1 MIELFTIFG
10 KGGIVLW
17 CFQESGH
24 LFTDSINQLIREVL
38 MQGRGN
44 TTLFKHND
52 VTIKYKLDN
61 EFELVFLVVYQS
73 AIQLSYADQ
82 LLSDV
87 HKKFRDMYKN
97 VLSDNKFLFLSTVRT
112 YRQFTDVFQNIYREA
127 QISLTKQPDKV
138 MRKFEESEKSKKT
151 IASMIGRPNNNS
163 NKLLK
168 EKEEQQKRVK
178 HKSREKIVS
187 TKQNEPQLTNDWIMK
202 LVTDL
207 VHIVLYSTENES
219 QLRLPDS
226 PKVEADDE
234 ILRRRAEFFKKKTT
248 KKNEPEKCNVVQ
260 VESKRS
266 KQARVWELS
275 GNAKTDIES
284 LDYSKSKGIS
294 VEEPKEQEEDWKFV
308 EEQMQFVGQFKGD
321 LPGLDEAISE
331 DEENIDD
338 EEDGKMSK
346 LKDNSGWFSAFRSLV
361 GNKKLTT
368 EDIKPALD
376 KMRETL
382 IGMLFDLSNVS
393 QSKNVAAE
401 PADKLCKSVEVKL
414 EGKVVSTFSRVTSIV
429 KESIREA
436 LVQLLTPKRRVDI
449 LRDILEAKREK
460 RPYVIVFCGVNGVGK
475 STNLA
480 KIAFWLNENGH
491 KVLIAAAD
499 TFRAGAVEQ
508 LRTHTKHLNALHANS
523 VQLYEQ
529 GYGKDPAGLAA
540 TAISLAVERGTDV
553 VLVDTAGR
561 MQDNEPLMRSLA
573 KLIQINEPDLV
584 LFVGEALVGNEAVD
598 QLVKFNQALADHAA
612 LGAEAKLV
620 DGIVLT
626 KFDTIDDK
634 VGAAISMTYITGQ
647 PIVFVG
653 TGQTYKDLK
662 SLNAAAVVHS
672 LLR

>member
-17 CFQESGH
+17 CFQEGGQ

-38 MQGRGN
+38 MQERGN
-44 TTLFKHND
+44 TTVFKHND
-52 VTIKYKLDN
+52 VTLKYKLDN
-61 EFELVFLVVYQS
+61 EFELVFIVVYQS
-73 AIQLSYADQ
+73 AIQLAYTDQ

-97 VLSDNKFLFLSTVRT
+97 VLSNNKLLFSSTSRT
-112 YRQFTDVFQNIYREA
+112 YKQFNDIFQRMYREA
-127 QISLTKQPDKV
+127 QISSTKQHDKV

-151 IASMIGRPNNNS
+151 IASIIERPNEKS
-163 NKLLK
+163 AKLLK
-168 EKEEQQKRVK
+168 EKEERQKRLK
-178 HKSREKIVS
+178 QKNHEKIISV
-187 TKQNEPQLTNDWIMK
+187 KINEPKLTNGYDTSEMK
-202 LVTDL
+202 QELLQSDFA
-207 VHIVLYSTENES
+207 SN
-219 QLRLPDS
+219 S
-226 PKVEADDE
+226 PKSDPEKE
-234 ILRRRAEFFKKKTT
+234 EMQRRRAEFFKKKGT
-248 KKNEPEKCNVVQ
+248 KKSEPEKQNFVST
-260 VESKRS
+260 ESKKG
-266 KQARVWELS
+266 KQARVWDLS
-275 GNAKTDIES
+275 GNAKADIDS
-284 LDYSKSKGIS
+284 LDYSKEKNDS
-294 VEEPKEQEEDWKFV
+294 VNEMMEHEDRKFV
-308 EEQMQFVGQFKGD
+308 EEQMQFVGHFKGD
-321 LPGLDEAISE
+321 LPGFIEEQSDDSSIVE
-331 DEENIDD
+331 DEDD
-338 EEDGKMSK
+338 EVNEEKNHD
-346 LKDNSGWFSAFRSLV
+346 GWFLALRSLV
-361 GNKKLTT
+361 GNKKLTA
-368 EDIKPALD
+368 EDIKPVLD

-382 IGMLFDLSNVS
+382 IA
-393 QSKNVAAE
+393 KNVAAE
-401 PADKLCKSVEVKL
+401 PAEKLCQSVEVKL
-414 EGKVVSTFSRVTSIV
+414 EGKVIGTFSRVASIV
-429 KESIREA
+429 KESVREA
-436 LVQLLTPKRRVDI
+436 LVQLLTPKRRVDL
-449 LRDILEAKREK
+449 LRDILEAKNEK
-460 RPYVIVFCGVNGVGK
+460 RPYIIVFCGVNGVGK

-480 KIAFWLNENGH
+480 KITFWLNENGH

-540 TAISLAVERGTDV
+540 AAISIAAERGTDV

-573 KLIQINEPDLV
+573 KLIQVNKPDLV

-612 LGAEAKLV
+612 LGSEGRLI

-634 VGAAISMTYITGQ
+634 VGAAISMTYVTGQ

-662 SLNAAAVVHS
+662 SLNASAVVHS
-672 LLR
+672 LLK

>member
-1 MIELFTIFG
+1 MIELFTIFS

-17 CFQESGH
+17 CFQEGGQ

-38 MQGRGN
+38 MQERGN
-44 TTLFKHND
+44 TTVFKSND
-52 VTIKYKLDN
+52 ITIKYKLDN
-61 EFELVFLVVYQS
+61 EFELVFTVVYQS
-73 AIQLSYADQ
+73 AIQLAYTDQ

-97 VLSDNKFLFLSTVRT
+97 VLSDNKSLFSSTTHT
-112 YRQFTDVFQNIYREA
+112 YRQFNDVFQRLYREA
-127 QISLTKQPDKV
+127 QILSTKQPDKV

-151 IASMIGRPNNNS
+151 IASIIERPNDKS
-163 NKLLK
+163 AKLLK
-168 EKEEQQKRVK
+168 EKGEQQKRLK
-178 HKSREKIVS
+178 QKNHEKVVFS
-187 TKQNEPQLTNDWIMK
+187 KTDGSKLTNGYDVSEMK
-202 LVTDL
+202 EESPQSD
-207 VHIVLYSTENES
+207 IV
-219 QLRLPDS
+219 PDS
-226 PKVEADDE
+226 PKSDTEKE
-234 ILRRRAEFFKKKTT
+234 EMQRRRTEFFKKKGT
-248 KKNEPEKCNVVQ
+248 KKFFRTESEKQNVVSA
-260 VESKRS
+260 ESKKG
-266 KQARVWELS
+266 KQARVWDLS
-275 GNAKTDIES
+275 GNVNADIGS
-284 LDYSKSKGIS
+284 LDYSKEKSDNA
-294 VEEPKEQEEDWKFV
+294 VDMTEQEDRKFV
-308 EEQMQFVGQFKGD
+308 EEQMQFVGRFKGE
-321 LPGLDEAISE
+321 LPGLMEMQSEEFDAAEDRNDEMN
-331 DEENIDD
+331 EEKNHA
-338 EEDGKMSK
+338 
-346 LKDNSGWFSAFRSLV
+346 GWFSVFHSLV
-361 GNKKLTT
+361 GNKKLTA
-368 EDIKPALD
+368 EDIKPVLD

-382 IGMLFDLSNVS
+382 IA
-393 QSKNVAAE
+393 KNVAAE
-401 PADKLCKSVEVKL
+401 PAEKLCQSVEVKL
-414 EGKVVSTFSRVTSIV
+414 EGKVVGTFSRVASIV
-429 KESIREA
+429 KESVREA

-449 LRDILEAKREK
+449 LRDILEAKYEK

-480 KIAFWLNENGH
+480 KITFWLNENGH

-540 TAISLAVERGTDV
+540 AAISIAVERGTDV

-573 KLIQINEPDLV
+573 KLIQINKPDLV

-612 LGAEAKLV
+612 LGAESRLI

-662 SLNAAAVVHS
+662 SLNANAVVYS
-672 LLR
+672 LLK

>member
-1 MIELFTIFG
+1 MSEVIMIELFTIFG

-17 CFQESGH
+17 CFQEGGQ

-38 MQGRGN
+38 MQERGN
-44 TTLFKHND
+44 TTVFKHND
-52 VTIKYKLDN
+52 LTIKYKLDN
-61 EFELVFLVVYQS
+61 EFELVFIVVYQS
-73 AIQLSYADQ
+73 AIQLAYTDQ

-97 VLSDNKFLFLSTVRT
+97 VLSDNKLLFSSTIRT
-112 YRQFTDVFQNIYREA
+112 FRQFNDVFQRLYREA
-127 QISLTKQPDKV
+127 QILSTKQPDKV

-151 IASMIGRPNNNS
+151 IASIIERPS
-163 NKLLK
+163 EKSAKLLK
-168 EKEEQQKRVK
+168 EKEEQQKRLK
-178 HKSREKIVS
+178 QKNKEKVIS
-187 TKQNEPQLTNDWIMK
+187 SKTNGSKLTNGYDVSEMK
-202 LVTDL
+202 K
-207 VHIVLYSTENES
+207 E
-219 QLRLPDS
+219 LPQSDATSDS
-226 PKVEADDE
+226 PKSDTEKE
-234 ILRRRAEFFKKKTT
+234 EMQRRRAEFFKKKGT
-248 KKNEPEKCNVVQ
+248 KKSELEKQNNLS
-260 VESKRS
+260 VESKKG
-266 KQARVWELS
+266 KQARVWDLS
-275 GNAKTDIES
+275 GNAKTDIDS
-284 LDYSKSKGIS
+284 LDYSKGKSDNA
-294 VEEPKEQEEDWKFV
+294 VNMTEQEDRKFV
-308 EEQMQFVGQFKGD
+308 EEQMQFVGHFKGE
-321 LPGLDEAISE
+321 LPGLIDEQNE
-331 DEENIDD
+331 DLDVNEDMDDEVNEENGHD
-338 EEDGKMSK
+338 
-346 LKDNSGWFSAFRSLV
+346 GWFSAFRSLV
-361 GNKKLTT
+361 GNKKLTA
-368 EDIKPALD
+368 EDIKPVLD

-382 IGMLFDLSNVS
+382 IA
-393 QSKNVAAE
+393 KNVAAD
-401 PADKLCKSVEVKL
+401 PAEKLCQSVEVKL
-414 EGKVVSTFSRVTSIV
+414 EGKVVGTFSRVASIV
-429 KESIREA
+429 RESVRDA

-460 RPYVIVFCGVNGVGK
+460 RPYIIVFCGVNGVGK

-480 KIAFWLNENGH
+480 KITFWLNENGH

-508 LRTHTKHLNALHANS
+508 LRTHTKHLNVLHPNS

-540 TAISLAVERGTDV
+540 AAISIAVERGTDV

-573 KLIQINEPDLV
+573 KLIQVNQPDLV

-612 LGAEAKLV
+612 LGTEGRLI

-662 SLNAAAVVHS
+662 SLNANAVVHS
-672 LLR
+672 LLK

>member
-1 MIELFTIFG
+1 MIELFTIFS

-17 CFQESGH
+17 CFQEGGQ

-38 MQGRGN
+38 MQERGN
-44 TTLFKHND
+44 TTVFKHND
-52 VTIKYKLDN
+52 LTIKYKLDN
-61 EFELVFLVVYQS
+61 EFELVFIVVYQS
-73 AIQLSYADQ
+73 AIQLAYTDQ

-97 VLSDNKFLFLSTVRT
+97 VLSDNKLLFSSTFRT
-112 YRQFTDVFQNIYREA
+112 FRQFNDVFQRLYREA
-127 QISLTKQPDKV
+127 QILSTKQPDKV

-151 IASMIGRPNNNS
+151 IASIIERPNEKS
-163 NKLLK
+163 AKLLK
-168 EKEEQQKRVK
+168 EKEEQQKRLK
-178 HKSREKIVS
+178 HKNKEKVISSKTNGSKLANGYDVS
-187 TKQNEPQLTNDWIMK
+187 EMKKESPQSD
-202 LVTDL
+202 VT
-207 VHIVLYSTENES
+207 S
-219 QLRLPDS
+219 DS
-226 PKVEADDE
+226 PKSDTEKE
-234 ILRRRAEFFKKKTT
+234 EMQRRRAEFFKKKGA
-248 KKNEPEKCNVVQ
+248 KKNELEKQNNLS
-260 VESKRS
+260 VESKKG
-266 KQARVWELS
+266 KQARVWDLS
-275 GNAKTDIES
+275 GNAKADIDS
-284 LDYSKSKGIS
+284 LDYSKGKSDNA
-294 VEEPKEQEEDWKFV
+294 VNMTEQEDRKFV
-308 EEQMQFVGQFKGD
+308 EEQMQFVGHFKGE
-321 LPGLDEAISE
+321 LPGLIDEQNE
-331 DEENIDD
+331 DLDVNEDMNDEVNEENGHD
-338 EEDGKMSK
+338 
-346 LKDNSGWFSAFRSLV
+346 GWFSAFRSLV
-361 GNKKLTT
+361 GNKKLTA
-368 EDIKPALD
+368 EDIKPVLD

-382 IGMLFDLSNVS
+382 IA
-393 QSKNVAAE
+393 KNVAAD
-401 PADKLCKSVEVKL
+401 PAEKLCQSVEVKL
-414 EGKVVSTFSRVTSIV
+414 EGKVVGTFSRVASIV
-429 KESIREA
+429 KESVRDA

-460 RPYVIVFCGVNGVGK
+460 RPYIIVFCGVNGVGK

-480 KIAFWLNENGH
+480 KITFWLNENGH

-508 LRTHTKHLNALHANS
+508 LRTHTKHLNALHPNS

-540 TAISLAVERGTDV
+540 AAISIAVERGTDV

-573 KLIQINEPDLV
+573 KLIQVNQPDLV

-598 QLVKFNQALADHAA
+598 QLVKFNQSLADHAA
-612 LGAEAKLV
+612 LGDEGRLI

-662 SLNAAAVVHS
+662 SLNASAVVHS
-672 LLR
+672 LLK

>member
-17 CFQESGH
+17 CFQEGGQ

-38 MQGRGN
+38 MQERGN
-44 TTLFKHND
+44 TTVFKHND
-52 VTIKYKLDN
+52 LTIKYKLDN
-61 EFELVFLVVYQS
+61 EFELVFIVVYQS
-73 AIQLSYADQ
+73 AIQLAYTDQ

-97 VLSDNKFLFLSTVRT
+97 VLSDNKLLFSSTFRT
-112 YRQFTDVFQNIYREA
+112 FRQFSDVFQRLYREA
-127 QISLTKQPDKV
+127 QILSTKQPDKV

-151 IASMIGRPNNNS
+151 IASIIERPNEKS
-163 NKLLK
+163 AKLLK
-168 EKEEQQKRVK
+168 EKEEQQKRLK
-178 HKSREKIVS
+178 HKNKEKVISSKTNGSKLANGYDVS
-187 TKQNEPQLTNDWIMK
+187 EMKKESPQSD
-202 LVTDL
+202 VT
-207 VHIVLYSTENES
+207 S
-219 QLRLPDS
+219 DS
-226 PKVEADDE
+226 PKSDTEKE
-234 ILRRRAEFFKKKTT
+234 EMQRRRVEFFKKKGA
-248 KKNEPEKCNVVQ
+248 KKSELEKQNNLS
-260 VESKRS
+260 VESKKG
-266 KQARVWELS
+266 KQARVWDLS
-275 GNAKTDIES
+275 GNVKADIDS
-284 LDYSKSKGIS
+284 LDYSKGKSDNA
-294 VEEPKEQEEDWKFV
+294 VNMTEQEDRKFV
-308 EEQMQFVGQFKGD
+308 EEQMQFVGHFKGE
-321 LPGLDEAISE
+321 LPGLIDEQNE
-331 DEENIDD
+331 DLDVNEDMNDEVNEENGHD
-338 EEDGKMSK
+338 
-346 LKDNSGWFSAFRSLV
+346 GWFSAFRSLV
-361 GNKKLTT
+361 GNKKLTV
-368 EDIKPALD
+368 EDIKPVLD

-382 IGMLFDLSNVS
+382 IA
-393 QSKNVAAE
+393 KNVAAD
-401 PADKLCKSVEVKL
+401 PAEKLCQSVEVKL
-414 EGKVVSTFSRVTSIV
+414 EGKVVGTFSRVASIV
-429 KESIREA
+429 KESVRDA

-460 RPYVIVFCGVNGVGK
+460 RPYIIVFCGVNGVGK

-480 KIAFWLNENGH
+480 KITFWLNENGH

-508 LRTHTKHLNALHANS
+508 LRTHTKHLNALHPNS

-540 TAISLAVERGTDV
+540 AAISIAVERGTDV

-573 KLIQINEPDLV
+573 KLIQVNQPDLV

-598 QLVKFNQALADHAA
+598 QLVKFNQSLADHAA
-612 LGAEAKLV
+612 LGDEGRLI

-662 SLNAAAVVHS
+662 SLNASAVVHS
-672 LLR
+672 LLK

>member
-1 MIELFTIFG
+1 MIELFTIFS

-17 CFQESGH
+17 CFQEGGQ

-38 MQGRGN
+38 MQERGN
-44 TTLFKHND
+44 TTVFKSND
-52 VTIKYKLDN
+52 ITIKYKLDN
-61 EFELVFLVVYQS
+61 EFELVFTVVYQS
-73 AIQLSYADQ
+73 AIQLAYTDQ

-97 VLSDNKFLFLSTVRT
+97 VLSDNKSLFSSTTHT
-112 YRQFTDVFQNIYREA
+112 YRQFNDVFQRLYREA
-127 QISLTKQPDKV
+127 QILSTKQPDKV

-151 IASMIGRPNNNS
+151 IASIIERPNDKS
-163 NKLLK
+163 AKLLK
-168 EKEEQQKRVK
+168 EKGEQQKRLK
-178 HKSREKIVS
+178 QKNHEKVVFS
-187 TKQNEPQLTNDWIMK
+187 KTDGSKLTNGYDVSEMK
-202 LVTDL
+202 EESPQSD
-207 VHIVLYSTENES
+207 IV
-219 QLRLPDS
+219 PDS
-226 PKVEADDE
+226 PKSDTEKE
-234 ILRRRAEFFKKKTT
+234 EMQRRRTEFFKKKGT
-248 KKNEPEKCNVVQ
+248 KKTESEKQNVVSA
-260 VESKRS
+260 ESKKG
-266 KQARVWELS
+266 KQARVWDLS
-275 GNAKTDIES
+275 GNVNADIGS
-284 LDYSKSKGIS
+284 LDYSKEKSDNA
-294 VEEPKEQEEDWKFV
+294 VDMTEQEDRKFV
-308 EEQMQFVGQFKGD
+308 EEQMQFVGRFKGE
-321 LPGLDEAISE
+321 LPGLMEMQSEEFDAAEDRNDEMN
-331 DEENIDD
+331 EEKNHA
-338 EEDGKMSK
+338 
-346 LKDNSGWFSAFRSLV
+346 GWFSVFHSLV
-361 GNKKLTT
+361 GNKKLTA
-368 EDIKPALD
+368 EDIKPVLD

-382 IGMLFDLSNVS
+382 IA
-393 QSKNVAAE
+393 KNVAAE
-401 PADKLCKSVEVKL
+401 PAEKLCQSVEVKL
-414 EGKVVSTFSRVTSIV
+414 EGKVVGTFSRVASIV
-429 KESIREA
+429 KESVREA

-449 LRDILEAKREK
+449 LRDILEAKYEK

-480 KIAFWLNENGH
+480 KITFWLNENGH

-540 TAISLAVERGTDV
+540 AAISIAVERGTDV

-573 KLIQINEPDLV
+573 KLIQINKPDLV

-612 LGAEAKLV
+612 LGAESRLI

-662 SLNAAAVVHS
+662 SLNANAVVYS
-672 LLR
+672 LLK